1 MPSPFAAQDAAAHY
15 QVLTSMLAPALF
27 LAATGSLLISANNR
41 LARVVDRLR
50 VLLAVRQGVAGG
62 AQAPLD
68 QQIVRHRRRSRY
80 VLHACVLLY
89 WAVGAFVGTSLALAI
104 DAFSGFRVPLLPT
117 FMAVAGV
124 LCLLL
129 ASAYLGIEVS
139 LAVRSFDEELD
150 LEQAPSPD

>member
-1 MPSPFAAQDAAAHY
+1 MPSPFVPQDAAAHY
-15 QVLTSMLAPALF
+15 QVLSSMLAPALF

-50 VLLAVRQGVAGG
+50 ALLALRYGLVGDAQG
-62 AQAPLD
+62 PLD
-68 QQIVRHRRRSRY
+68 QQITRHRRRSRY

-89 WAVGAFVGTSLALAI
+89 WAVGAFVGTSLALAV
-104 DAFSGFRVPLLPT
+104 DAFSGFRLPVLPT
-117 FMAVAGV
+117 VLAVAGV

-150 LEQAPSPD
+150 LEDTRRSD